1 MFKIKFMFIT
11 ILLATIFLFSAVS
24 TALTEVNFKEYKV
37 TRNTKEFSLYLKG
50 VGEGLEWANEELAAR
65 GSKALYCKPQKE
77 VVDLEQYSEI
87 LNREVTENARELIDD
102 MPVGLILLNGL
113 IKSFPCK

>member
-24 TALTEVNFKEYKV
+24 TALTEVNFKEYKA
-37 TRNTKEFSLYLKG
+37 TRNTKEFRLYLKG